1 MKSAWGTCQ
10 QTTKEDTPPIY
21 RAYRMV
27 LPAGIEFDSCT
38 YRTRDEAQKRV
49 QELNA
54 RKEEEAK

>member
-27 LPAGIEFDSCT
+27 LPPGIELDSCT
-38 YRTRDEAQKRV
+38 YGTRDEAQKRV
-49 QELNA
+49 KELNA
-54 RKEEEAK
+54 KKEEEQK